1 MNAPAIEIVCCGGTI
16 DKIYFD
22 AESSYQVGEPAAT
35 AIVARARIHRPPRI
49 VSLLR
54 KDSLEMNDDDR
65 ARLAAHLLASTARR
79 FVVAHG
85 TDTMAA
91 SARCLAAAGL
101 AAAGKTAVLAGAF
114 APAIFRETDAD
125 FNLGFAL
132 GAARFL
138 PAGAFVAMNGEIF
151 TAAEVVKNRAAG
163 RFETA
168 RQV

>member
-1 MNAPAIEIVCCGGTI
+1 MSAPAIEIVCCGGTI

-54 KDSLEMNDDDR
+54 KDSLEMDDDDR

-85 TDTMAA
+85 TDTMAD
-91 SARCLAAAGL
+91 SARCLEAAGL
-101 AAAGKTAVLAGAF
+101 AVAGKTAVLAGAF